1 MKKNR
6 WRILSGMLVCCMLA
20 SQTVWGAKQ
29 EEDILTVTE
38 TMSEKDIAEE
48 SARGRGTGS
57 YIRGKRGYAGEG
69 RKRTSDRLIA
79 GGDAA
84 GGIFA
89 GRRVS
94 AGRGISAGG

>member
-29 EEDILTVTE
+29 EEEDILTVTE
-38 TMSEKDIAEE
+38 TMSEKDYSRGVCA
-48 SARGRGTGS
+48 GRGTGS

-79 GGDAA
+79 GG
-84 GGIFA
+84 IFA